1 METRS
6 HYYKIIF
13 EGKEELRP
21 KKRFPDERTALCAAR
36 RINAFGHDIHKMA
49 AYHCRSCNGWHL
61 GHNHTVMTNEMRD
74 EAKKKILKED
84 LFR

>member
-6 HYYKIIF
+6 HYYKFIF

-36 RINAFGHDIHKMA
+36 RINAFGHDIHKMV

-74 EAKKKILKED
+74 EAKEKILKED